1 MLKFT
6 HKVVKRFSKWKK
18 LEASFKAVRAS
29 YVKAGVLGAKSRSAH
44 EQIRGKDK
52 GDRPHKGTALTNAQL
67 ASVHEYGLG
76 NSPARPW
83 IGPPFRLNRKRYLE
97 RLVKSYRKAL
107 KDEQPVLVLR
117 ELERLGFLMAA
128 DIKNYVTQSP
138 LPGVLP
144 ANAAIT
150 IARKGSS
157 RTLVDSS
164 QMVNSVTHMVIT
176 KKAPR

>member
-6 HKVVKRFSKWKK
+6 HKVVTRFSKWRE

-29 YVKAGVLGAKSRSAH
+29 YVKAGVLGSTA
-44 EQIRGKDK
+44 
-52 GDRPHKGTALTNAQL
+52 HKGTHLTNAQL

-83 IGPPFRLNRKRYLE
+83 IGPPFRLNRKKYME
-97 RLVKSYRKAL
+97 RLVKAYRKAL
-107 KDEQPVLVLR
+107 KDQQPVQVLH

-128 DIKNYVTQSP
+128 DIKNYVTQSA
-138 LPGVLP
+138 LPGIP
-144 ANAAIT
+144 PPNAAVT

-164 QMVNSVTHMVIT
+164 QMVNSVTHKVIF